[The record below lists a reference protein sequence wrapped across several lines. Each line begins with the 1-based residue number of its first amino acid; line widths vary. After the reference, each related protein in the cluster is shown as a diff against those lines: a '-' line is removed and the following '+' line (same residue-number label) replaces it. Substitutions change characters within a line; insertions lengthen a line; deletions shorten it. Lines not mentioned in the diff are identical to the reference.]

1 MGLFLCMAYPHLH
14 LLCSRNVGVLGGW
27 RNILSDRNIAWLLSL
42 VFLKVKMNNPYLTVE
57 EIGETFRGV
66 NLEENYN
73 FLEDDLVALANAF
86 VMAAMPAIVRQE
98 RNLCID
104 FVNSLN
110 TEVGKALQEKR
121 GSL

>member
-1 MGLFLCMAYPHLH
+1 M
-14 LLCSRNVGVLGGW
+14 LG
-27 RNILSDRNIAWLLSL
+27 
-42 VFLKVKMNNPYLTVE
+42 
-57 EIGETFRGV
+57 
-66 NLEENYN
+66 
-73 FLEDDLVALANAF
+73 NAF

-121 GSL
+121 GGL

>member
-1 MGLFLCMAYPHLH
+1 
-14 LLCSRNVGVLGGW
+14 
-27 RNILSDRNIAWLLSL
+27 
-42 VFLKVKMNNPYLTVE
+42 MNNPYLTNE
-57 EIGETFRGV
+57 EIREAFRSAM
-66 NLEENYN
+66 LEEHYN
-73 FLEDDLVALANAF
+73 FLEDDLVELASVF

-121 GSL
+121 GNL